1 MTKSGR
7 ELGKRAVDSLK
18 NLIETR
24 DKLGLFL
31 PCHRSGSALHLSEI
45 CRAIGVTRT
54 TVNTN
59 PAFRKVL
66 QDYAA
71 KHNLQYSLKGSVA
84 QEEEQ
89 ENSEDP
95 LKMVPIAQL
104 RSAHRKI
111 ANYERR
117 LSELRAENAHLRS
130 KIYQEHE
137 VRNLI
142 ALGGRYLPAI
152 DGEGEDL

>member
-1 MTKSGR
+1 
-7 ELGKRAVDSLK
+7 
-18 NLIETR
+18 
-24 DKLGLFL
+24 
-31 PCHRSGSALHLSEI
+31 
-45 CRAIGVTRT
+45 
-54 TVNTN
+54 
-59 PAFRKVL
+59 
-66 QDYAA
+66 
-71 KHNLQYSLKGSVA
+71 
-84 QEEEQ
+84 
-89 ENSEDP
+89 
-95 LKMVPIAQL
+95 MVPIAQL
-104 RSAHRKI
+104 RIAHRKI